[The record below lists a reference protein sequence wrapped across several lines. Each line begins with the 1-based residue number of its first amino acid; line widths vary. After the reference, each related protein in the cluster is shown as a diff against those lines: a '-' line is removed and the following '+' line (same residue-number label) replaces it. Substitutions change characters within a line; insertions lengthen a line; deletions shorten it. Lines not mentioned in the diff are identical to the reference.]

1 MAFFGIKKWFS
12 KENGKEQEILRQE
25 AIKKAE
31 KVSHDLLDK
40 QEEEQKGICQTIID
54 KVCQRVIFQAE
65 ANSADFYGMKT
76 THYPRSGL

>member
-1 MAFFGIKKWFS
+1 MALFGIKKWFS

-40 QEEEQKGICQTIID
+40 QEEEPKVLCQTIID
-54 KVCQRVIFQAE
+54 KVCQRLVFQDV
-65 ANSADFYGMKT
+65 ANSADFYGMK
-76 THYPRSGL
+76 SKSD